1 MRRIE
6 DKIRSLC
13 SQVQAAKEDGE
24 VTPLLIELREA
35 LHRHI
40 EQMRGTLT
48 AYPFVVERRSRN
60 GIPMPVNPDDRKDDS
75 GTAA

>member
-13 SQVQAAKEDGE
+13 SQVQAAKEDSE

-35 LHRHI
+35 LHKHI
-40 EQMRGTLT
+40 EQMRGTLNG
-48 AYPFVVERRSRN
+48 YPFVVERRSRN
-60 GIPMPVNPDDRKDDS
+60 GIPMPVNPDGGKDDS
-75 GTAA
+75 GNAA